1 MQKGGG
7 TERQQAEQAMSKA
20 NVVYEGGASPGG
32 EDAKGIALVDTWAS
46 PRDAG
51 GWWMCCCCL
60 DDNTKGGGMDLGVA
74 TCPYHPFN
82 CAELQSLN
90 RLCYQGAKSKWS
102 LNSEL
107 SDTLKHHME
116 SAISTAKERLM
127 EVAQRS
133 GLIASYNNLE
143 NLWSLADD
151 KNAAAKSHYRGG

>member
-74 TCPYHPFN
+74 TCPYVTRSI
-82 CAELQSLN
+82 ARSY
-90 RLCYQGAKSKWS
+90 RA
-102 LNSEL
+102 
-107 SDTLKHHME
+107 
-116 SAISTAKERLM
+116 STASATRVRK
-127 EVAQRS
+127 AS
-133 GLIASYNNLE
+133 GACTVN
-143 NLWSLADD
+143 
-151 KNAAAKSHYRGG
+151 